1 MPHRCQTVVDA
12 RRLEGRRANLT
23 AFIVCLGCV
32 VVLLDVSI
40 VNVALQRISDGL
52 GGRVSDLQWIV
63 DAYTLAF
70 ASFLLTGG
78 TAGDRY
84 GNNQVFG
91 AGIVLFTLA
100 SVFCGSANT
109 LSMLIVARVI
119 QGIGAALII
128 PCSLTLLNHA
138 FDDAAQRAKA
148 FGWWAGSGGVAV
160 AAGPLIGGLLVH
172 LFGWRSIFFVNL
184 PIGMVALL
192 LTIRC
197 IQEEQP
203 LPGRRIDLA
212 GQIVSLLALAALTTV
227 LIEGT
232 NWGWLSPPITGLSVA
247 CLLLS
252 FLFVLLEA
260 RQSDPMLPLTLFRS
274 PQFSVAT
281 SLGLL
286 LSFPFYGLIFTLSL
300 YFQQVSHYTPMQT
313 GLAFLPV
320 TGLLTVMNVYAGRL
334 AAKRGVRFPI
344 VAGLVIGG
352 AGFFWLALAVH
363 AGAGYTIILLP
374 LLSIGAGVPL
384 ILPPVT
390 TVVLASVDRPQVG
403 LASATLNAGRQVG
416 AAAGVA
422 VLGSLVSAGHD
433 FVDGFRLAMILSGVI
448 YIIGAV
454 LAIRFIPG
462 KTKPMPEDEGKGEM
476 RYGAKS
482 GRQIKQC

>member
-1 MPHRCQTVVDA
+1 MSDSCETVVDA
-12 RRLEGRRANLT
+12 SGLESSRANLT

-40 VNVALQRISDGL
+40 VNVALQRIANGL

-84 GNNQVFG
+84 GNKQVFG
-91 AGIVLFTLA
+91 AGVVLFTLA
-100 SVFCGSANT
+100 SVFCGTANT
-109 LSMLIVARVI
+109 LAVLIFARVI

-160 AAGPLIGGLLVH
+160 AGGPLIGGLLVNW
-172 LFGWRSIFFVNL
+172 FGWRSIFFVNL
-184 PIGMVALL
+184 PIGIVALL
-192 LTIRC
+192 LTIRF
-197 IQEEQP
+197 IREEKP
-203 LPGRRIDLA
+203 LPGRRIDLG
-212 GQIVSLLALAALTTV
+212 GQIVSLFALAALTAV
-227 LIEGT
+227 LIEGS
-232 NWGWLSPPITGLSVA
+232 NWGWLSLSIIGLSLA
-247 CLLLS
+247 
-252 FLFVLLEA
+252 FVLLSLPFVWIEA
-260 RQSDPMLPLTLFRS
+260 RQPDPMLPLKLFRS

-300 YFQQVSHYTPMQT
+300 YFQQVCHYTPMQT

-352 AGFFWLALAVH
+352 AGFFWLAFAAH
-363 AGAGYTIILLP
+363 AGAGYAVVLFP

-390 TVVLASVDRPQVG
+390 SVVLASVDRPQVG

-422 VLGSLVSAGHD
+422 VLGSLVSSDHN
-433 FVDGFRLAMILSGVI
+433 FVPGFRIALVVSGVI
-448 YIIGAV
+448 YIFGTFLAV
-454 LAIRFIPG
+454 
-462 KTKPMPEDEGKGEM
+462 
-476 RYGAKS
+476 RYLGPHSCPAAA
-482 GRQIKQC
+482 GRE

>member
-1 MPHRCQTVVDA
+1 MSDSCQTVIDA
-12 RRLEGRRANLT
+12 RPFESGRPNLT

-52 GGRVSDLQWIV
+52 GGRLSDLQWIV

-84 GNNQVFG
+84 GNKKVFG
-91 AGIVLFTLA
+91 VGFVLFTLA
-100 SVFCGSANT
+100 SVFCGTANN
-109 LSMLIVARVI
+109 LPILITARVI

-138 FDDAAQRAKA
+138 FDDPTRRAKA

-160 AAGPLIGGLLVH
+160 AAGPLIGGLLVNM
-172 LFGWRSIFFVNL
+172 FGWRSIFFVNL

-192 LTIRC
+192 LTIRY
-197 IQEEQP
+197 IREEKP
-203 LPGRRIDLA
+203 LFGRRIDLA
-212 GQIVSLLALAALTTV
+212 GQIVSLFALATLITV

-232 NWGWLSPPITGLSVA
+232 NWGWRSLPIIGLSVA
-247 CLLLS
+247 FLLLS
-252 FLFVLLEA
+252 LLFVLIET

-274 PQFSVAT
+274 SQFSVAT

-300 YFQQVSHYTPMQT
+300 YFQQVCHYTPMQT

-320 TGLLTVMNVYAGRL
+320 TGLLTVMNVYAGQL
-334 AAKRGVRFPI
+334 AAKRGMRFPI
-344 VAGLVIGG
+344 VAGLAIGG
-352 AGFFWLALAVH
+352 VGFFWLAFA
-363 AGAGYTIILLP
+363 AQTGAGYGTILLP

-384 ILPPVT
+384 ILPPVASL
-390 TVVLASVDRPQVG
+390 VLASVDRPQVG

-422 VLGSLVSAGHD
+422 VLGSLVSAGHN
-433 FVDGFRLAMILSGVI
+433 FVAGFRIAMVVSGVI
-448 YIIGAV
+448 YIIGTF
-454 LAIRFIPG
+454 LAIRFLPG
-462 KTKPMPEDEGKGEM
+462 
-476 RYGAKS
+476 GADQRSASSNTVAAK
-482 GRQIKQC
+482 ID

>member
-1 MPHRCQTVVDA
+1 MSDSCPSLVDA
-12 RRLEGRRANLT
+12 RRLESGRRNLT

-84 GNNQVFG
+84 GNKQVFG
-91 AGIVLFTLA
+91 AGFVLFTLA
-100 SVFCGSANT
+100 SVFCGTANN
-109 LSMLIVARVI
+109 LPILITARVI

-138 FDDAAQRAKA
+138 FDDPIQRAKA

-160 AAGPLIGGLLVH
+160 AAGPLIGGLLVNV
-172 LFGWRSIFFVNL
+172 FGWRSIFFVNL
-184 PIGMVALL
+184 PIGIVALL
-192 LTIRC
+192 LTIRY
-197 IQEEQP
+197 IQEEKP
-203 LPGRRIDLA
+203 SFGRRIDLP
-212 GQIVSLLALAALTTV
+212 GQIVSLFALATLITV

-232 NWGWLSPPITGLSVA
+232 NWGWLSLPIIGLSVA
-247 CLLLS
+247 CFLLS
-252 FLFVLLEA
+252 LLFVLIEA

-274 PQFSVAT
+274 SQFSVAT

-300 YFQQVSHYTPMQT
+300 YFQQVCHYTPMQT

-334 AAKRGVRFPI
+334 AAKRGMRFPI

-352 AGFFWLALAVH
+352 VGFFWLGFTAQ
-363 AGAGYTIILLP
+363 AGASYAIILLP

-384 ILPPVT
+384 ILPPVAAL
-390 TVVLASVDRPQVG
+390 VLASVERSQVG

-422 VLGSLVSAGHD
+422 VLGSLVSAGHN
-433 FVDGFRLAMILSGVI
+433 FVAGFRLAMLVSGVI
-448 YIIGAV
+448 YIIGTFLAV
-454 LAIRFIPG
+454 RFLPG
-462 KTKPMPEDEGKGEM
+462 GGDQRAASSNTDS
-476 RYGAKS
+476 AK
-482 GRQIKQC
+482 ID

>member
-1 MPHRCQTVVDA
+1 MSDSCETVVDA
-12 RRLEGRRANLT
+12 SGFESNRANLT
-23 AFIVCLGCV
+23 AFILCLGCV

-40 VNVALQRISDGL
+40 VNVALQRISNGL

-84 GNNQVFG
+84 GNKQVFG
-91 AGIVLFTLA
+91 AGFVLFTLA
-100 SVFCGSANT
+100 SVFCGTAST
-109 LSMLIVARVI
+109 LPVLIIARVI

-138 FDDAAQRAKA
+138 FDDVAQRAKA
-148 FGWWAGSGGVAV
+148 FGWWAGSGGVTV
-160 AAGPLIGGLLVH
+160 AAGPLIGGLLVNW
-172 LFGWRSIFFVNL
+172 FGWRSIFFVNL
-184 PIGMVALL
+184 PIGMIALL
-192 LTIRC
+192 LTIRF
-197 IQEEQP
+197 IREEKP
-203 LPGRRIDLA
+203 LPGRRIDLG
-212 GQIVSLLALAALTTV
+212 GQIVSLFALAALTTV

-232 NWGWLSPPITGLSVA
+232 NWGWLSPPIIGLS
-247 CLLLS
+247 LTFGLLS
-252 FLFVLLEA
+252 LLFVFIEA

-281 SLGLL
+281 SLGML

-300 YFQQVSHYTPMQT
+300 YFQQVCHYTPMQT

-352 AGFFWLALAVH
+352 AGFFWLAFAAH
-363 AGAGYTIILLP
+363 AGASYAVILLP

-390 TVVLASVDRPQVG
+390 TVVLASVERPQVG

-422 VLGSLVSAGHD
+422 VLGSLVSAGHN
-433 FVDGFRLAMILSGVI
+433 FVAGFRVALVVSGVI
-448 YIIGAV
+448 YICGTFLAV
-454 LAIRFIPG
+454 RFLP
-462 KTKPMPEDEGKGEM
+462 PHSRSRLE
-476 RYGAKS
+476 
-482 GRQIKQC
+482 

>member
-1 MPHRCQTVVDA
+1 MSDCLENVVDA
-12 RRLEGRRANLT
+12 KELEGSRPNLT

-52 GGRVSDLQWIV
+52 GGKVSDLQWIV

-70 ASFLLTGG
+70 ASFLLSAG

-84 GNNQVFG
+84 GNKQVFA
-91 AGIVLFTLA
+91 AGFVLFTLA
-100 SVFCGSANT
+100 SVFCGTATS
-109 LSMLIVARVI
+109 LGWLIMARVV
-119 QGIGAALII
+119 QGMGAALII

-138 FDDAAQRAKA
+138 FDDPAQRAKA

-160 AAGPLIGGLLVH
+160 AAGPLIGGLLVNM
-172 LFGWRSIFFVNL
+172 FGWRSIFFVNL
-184 PIGMVALL
+184 PIGMIALL
-192 LTIRC
+192 LTIRY
-197 IQEEQP
+197 IREEKP
-203 LPGRRIDLA
+203 LPGRRIDLG
-212 GQIVSLLALAALTTV
+212 GQISSLFALVALTTV
-227 LIEGT
+227 LIEGA
-232 NWGWLSPPITGLSVA
+232 NWGWLSPQIISLAVA
-247 CLLLS
+247 FFLLS
-252 FLFVLLEA
+252 LLFLLIEA
-260 RQSDPMLPLTLFRS
+260 PQSDPMLPLTLFRS

-300 YFQQVSHYTPMQT
+300 YFQQVRHYTPMQT

-320 TGLLTVMNVYAGRL
+320 TGLLTVMNVYAGRM

-352 AGFFWLALAVH
+352 AGFFWLAFAAH
-363 AGAGYTIILLP
+363 AGASYATILLP

-384 ILPPVT
+384 ILPPVAS
-390 TVVLASVDRPQVG
+390 VVLTSVDRPQVG

-422 VLGSLVSAGHD
+422 VLGSLVSANHN
-433 FVDGFRLAMILSGVI
+433 FVAGFRIAMIVSGVI
-448 YIIGAV
+448 YIIGTV
-454 LAIRFIPG
+454 LAVRFIPP
-462 KTKPMPEDEGKGEM
+462 KTTDLPP
-476 RYGAKS
+476 RS
-482 GRQIKQC
+482 RPSSLRR

>member
-1 MPHRCQTVVDA
+1 MSDSCETLVDA
-12 RRLEGRRANLT
+12 KGLGGSRPNLT

-52 GGRVSDLQWIV
+52 GGRLSDLQWIV

-70 ASFLLTGG
+70 ASFLLTAG

-84 GNNQVFG
+84 GNKQVFG
-91 AGIVLFTLA
+91 AGFVLFTLA
-100 SVFCGSANT
+100 SVFCGTANS
-109 LSMLIVARVI
+109 LPVLITARVI

-138 FDDAAQRAKA
+138 FDDPAQRAKA
-148 FGWWAGSGGVAV
+148 FGWWAGSGGVSV
-160 AAGPLIGGLLVH
+160 AAGPLIGGFLVH

-192 LTIRC
+192 LTIRF
-197 IQEEQP
+197 IREERP
-203 LPGRRIDLA
+203 LPGRKIDLG
-212 GQIVSLLALAALTTV
+212 GQLASLFALAALTTV
-227 LIEGT
+227 LIEGA
-232 NWGWLSPPITGLSVA
+232 NWGWLSLQIIGLTVAFFLLSV
-247 CLLLS
+247 L
-252 FLFVLLEA
+252 FLVIEA

-300 YFQQVSHYTPMQT
+300 YFQQVCHYTPMQT

-320 TGLLTVMNVYAGRL
+320 TGLLTLMNVYAGRL

-352 AGFFWLALAVH
+352 AGFFWLAFAAH
-363 AGAGYTIILLP
+363 AGAP
-374 LLSIGAGVPL
+374 
-384 ILPPVT
+384 
-390 TVVLASVDRPQVG
+390 
-403 LASATLNAGRQVG
+403 ATL
-416 AAAGVA
+416 
-422 VLGSLVSAGHD
+422 SFCCH
-433 FVDGFRLAMILSGVI
+433 
-448 YIIGAV
+448 Y
-454 LAIRFIPG
+454 
-462 KTKPMPEDEGKGEM
+462 
-476 RYGAKS
+476 
-482 GRQIKQC
+482 

>member
-1 MPHRCQTVVDA
+1 MSDSCETVVDA
-12 RRLEGRRANLT
+12 SGFESNRANLT
-23 AFIVCLGCV
+23 AFILCLGCV

-40 VNVALQRISDGL
+40 VNVALQRISNGL

-84 GNNQVFG
+84 GNKQVFG
-91 AGIVLFTLA
+91 AGFVLFTLA
-100 SVFCGSANT
+100 SVFCGTAST
-109 LSMLIVARVI
+109 LPVLIIARVI

-138 FDDAAQRAKA
+138 FDDVAQRAKA

-160 AAGPLIGGLLVH
+160 AAGPLIGGLLVNW
-172 LFGWRSIFFVNL
+172 FGWRSIFFVNL
-184 PIGMVALL
+184 PIGMIALL
-192 LTIRC
+192 LTIRF
-197 IQEEQP
+197 IREEKP
-203 LPGRRIDLA
+203 LPGRRIDLG
-212 GQIVSLLALAALTTV
+212 GQIVSLFALAALTTV

-232 NWGWLSPPITGLSVA
+232 NWGWLSPPIIGLS
-247 CLLLS
+247 LTFGLLS
-252 FLFVLLEA
+252 LLFVFIEA

-281 SLGLL
+281 SLGML

-300 YFQQVSHYTPMQT
+300 YFQQVCHYTPMQT

-352 AGFFWLALAVH
+352 AGFFWLAFAAH
-363 AGAGYTIILLP
+363 AGASYAVILLP

-390 TVVLASVDRPQVG
+390 TVVLASVERPQVG

-422 VLGSLVSAGHD
+422 VLGSLVSAGHN
-433 FVDGFRLAMILSGVI
+433 FVAGFRVALVVSGVI
-448 YIIGAV
+448 YICGTFLAV
-454 LAIRFIPG
+454 RFLP
-462 KTKPMPEDEGKGEM
+462 PHSRSRLE
-476 RYGAKS
+476 
-482 GRQIKQC
+482 